1 MKNNKPAYKEK
12 IFNDPVYG
20 FVTIPGEL
28 LFRLVE
34 HPYFQRLRR
43 IKQLGLTHLVYPGAL
58 HTRFQHSIGAMHLMS
73 EAVKNLR
80 TKGVEITQEE
90 ETSLYVAILLHDIGH
105 GPFSHAL
112 EHAIVSDVNHEKL
125 SLLFMERLNK
135 SFDGLLETGITIFK
149 DEYQKDFLHQFVA
162 GQLDMDRLDYMK
174 RDSYFCGVAEGIIN
188 DDRIL
193 KTINVRDDSLVIDAK
208 GIYSIEKFLIARRLM
223 YWQVY
228 LHKTVISAEYLLM
241 NILRR
246 AKYLSRNGEILF
258 ATAPFRRFLEN
269 ELFYND
275 FCEDP
280 TVLDDFSLLDDMDIM
295 ASVKSW
301 TQHPDKVLSELSKRL
316 IDRRLFR
323 VEMQTEPFSADYIER
338 IREAAIKELGMEK
351 SFLPYFIIQDSTS
364 NYAYDAHGPNI
375 NILFKDGTLLD
386 IAEASGQYN
395 ISTLSRPVVKHFL
408 CYPKEIQVMKK

>member
-1 MKNNKPAYKEK
+1 MNDSNYKEK

-20 FVTIPGEL
+20 FVTLPGEL
-28 LFRLVE
+28 IFRLVE

-58 HTRFQHSIGAMHLMS
+58 HTRFQHSLGAMHLMT

-80 TKGVEITQEE
+80 IKGVDISKEE
-90 ETSLYVAILLHDIGH
+90 ETGLYVAILLHDIGH

-112 EHAIVSDVNHEKL
+112 EHAIVNGVSHEKL
-125 SLLFMERLNK
+125 SQVFMEMLDEQFGGALR
-135 SFDGLLETGITIFK
+135 TGIDIFSNRYPRK
-149 DEYQKDFLHQFVA
+149 FFHQFVE

-193 KTINVRDDSLVIDAK
+193 KMINVDDDQQVIEQK

-246 AKYLSRNGEILF
+246 AKYLSRNNGRLF
-258 ATAPFRRFLEN
+258 ATEPFQQFLKQEFFLE
-269 ELFYND
+269 D
-275 FCEDP
+275 FEKDP
-280 TVLDDFSLLDDMDIM
+280 QVIEGFSKLDDFDIM

-301 TQHPDKVLSELSKRL
+301 GNHPDPVLSELSRRL

-323 VEMQTEPFSADYIER
+323 IEMRSEPFDRDYIGRVRAETQK
-338 IREAAIKELGMEK
+338 ALGLEEEV
-351 SFLPYFIIQDSTS
+351 LPYFVVHDSTM
-364 NYAYDAHGPNI
+364 NYAYDTQGSGI
-375 NILFKDGTLLD
+375 VIRLKDGTLAD
-386 IAEASGQYN
+386 IARASDQ
-395 ISTLSRPVVKHFL
+395 ISVSSISHPEVKYFL
-408 CYPKEIQVMKK
+408 CYPKELAIAKN